1 MTASA
6 TGGPGRA
13 GLLDFIRRAER
24 TTRRAIADHTGLSRS
39 VVAQTVAELIELGV
53 VVERRLEAGRA
64 SGRGRPTAVLELA
77 RQPGVVLAC
86 DIGHRH
92 VTVAVSEL
100 AGGVLAESSVELAV
114 DDGVAP
120 TVRALHR
127 LIARMLPAAGA
138 RMADVAALGVSF
150 PFPVLRP
157 SGAVR
162 APSALPG
169 WSGATAEAVRPP
181 GFSGPIVADNDA
193 NFGAWGE
200 RMHGGT
206 ALDDMLYVKLG
217 DGIGAGLVAGGRLLA
232 GARGA
237 GGEMGHIQVEPGG
250 LLCRCGGHGCLE
262 TVVAASLPDEHLAGL
277 RVGRAIAQLCSFVD
291 TSVVV
296 LGGRF
301 GAAGGAL
308 VDGVREA
315 VARFSPA
322 GESRV
327 EVRVAALGA
336 RAELA
341 GIVDRTVSAAWA
353 SGIAMPG
360 SGSPSSVHPFVLSS
374 WDRTNSPAV
383 LEHPLRDERVS

>member
-1 MTASA
+1 MTASGA
-6 TGGPGRA
+6 GGSGRV
-13 GLLDFIRRAER
+13 GLLDFVRRAGQ
-24 TTRRAIADHTGLSRS
+24 TTRRSIAEHTGLSRS
-39 VVAQTVAELIELGV
+39 VVAQTVSELIERGLL
-53 VVERRLEAGRA
+53 VERSPAA
-64 SGRGRPTAVLELA
+64 ATTRGRPTAVLELA
-77 RQPGVVLAC
+77 RQPGVVLAF

-92 VTVAVSEL
+92 VTVAVADL
-100 AGGVLAESSVELAV
+100 HGRVLAEPRVDLVV
-114 DDGVAP
+114 DDGAAP
-120 TVRALHR
+120 TIRALRR
-127 LIARMLPAAGA
+127 LTTHALARAGA
-138 RMADVAALGVSF
+138 AVGDVAALGVSF
-150 PFPVLRP
+150 PYPVLRP

-162 APSALPG
+162 APAALPG
-169 WSGATAEAVRPP
+169 WQGVTAETVRPA

-200 RMHGGT
+200 RMRGGT

-217 DGIGAGLVAGGRLLA
+217 DGIGAGLVVGGRLLA
-232 GARGA
+232 GARGT

-277 RVGRAIAQLCSFVD
+277 RVGRAIAQLCTFVD
-291 TSVVV
+291 TSIVV

-301 GAAGGAL
+301 GAAGGPL
-308 VDGVREA
+308 VEGVREA
-315 VARFSPA
+315 VARFSPP

-336 RAELA
+336 RAELV

-353 SGIAMPG
+353 SGTAQTG
-360 SGSPSSVHPFVLSS
+360 SMAHSS

-383 LEHPLRDERVS
+383 LEHPFRDERVS